1 VPNDGAVA
9 DKVIDVP
16 GLGTVSF
23 PGSMADEDI
32 STAIARS
39 MPLSAKPIPQQPGP
53 MAARQQ
59 FLRGVA
65 PNLTEE
71 GIKNANAGTLP
82 TVGAIVG
89 GAAGGPFAPETG
101 ALGAGAGTFVEQAL
115 QGRPP
120 DAWEAAKNAITT
132 EVGGRVLSL
141 ASRYGAP
148 LLNKIGDLLDEF
160 ELKDYDL
167 KIPNKPLKMSDW
179 ISKKPAGMSGSP
191 SAEDLAKAKFQNTG
205 YKPSVGQAMNPK
217 QPPPSMMSGTSTAPG
232 TMSDLAMSQQLPPV
246 PSNPAQPPAAIIPKA
261 AQEPILKGR
270 TVFVPMKSTPL
281 PESAKPGDLW
291 TIPRE
296 KLVDLAKSGNAD
308 AATVLQRLGHKVI
321 FVPNVE

>member
-1 VPNDGAVA
+1 
-9 DKVIDVP
+9 
-16 GLGTVSF
+16 
-23 PGSMADEDI
+23 
-32 STAIARS
+32 
-39 MPLSAKPIPQQPGP
+39 

-82 TVGAIVG
+82 TVGAVVG

-101 ALGAGAGTFVEQAL
+101 ALGAGVGTFAEQAL
-115 QGRPP
+115 QGREP

-160 ELKDYDL
+160 ELKNYDL
-167 KIPNKPLKMSDW
+167 KIPDKPLKVSDW

-205 YKPSVGQAMNPK
+205 YKPSTAATPK
-217 QPPPSMMSGTSTAPG
+217 PTFTPLGGTSTASG
-232 TMSDLAMSQQLPPV
+232 SLSDMANGFNLPPV
-246 PSNPAQPPAAIIPKA
+246 PETPATPPAAIVPKA
-261 AQEPILKGR
+261 GQEPILKGK
-270 TVFVPMKSTPL
+270 TIFVPMKSTPL